1 LIRGNVK
8 FPQFQSS
15 LPQIPELVYIV
26 WRGEEG
32 TRVNI

>member
-26 WRGEEG
+26 WSDQS
-32 TRVNI
+32 